1 MDKKCS
7 IGVFDSGIGGVSVL
21 KKIIKLLPNENII
34 YFGDTKNVPYGGKTK
49 EEIQKLCRRIVE
61 FLIVNNCKAIVI
73 ACNTAS
79 IATLDML
86 KAQCNIPIV
95 GIIDAGVEAVSSNGY
110 EEISVFGTVFTIESG
125 EHLKKIK
132 KKNKKMKVNT
142 VACEELCPMIEEG
155 WEKYEN
161 RYEILG
167 QYMSYI
173 PKTSEALLLACTHY
187 PFVIDDI
194 QKRFDGKVIDPS
206 EECARELFRV
216 LKKEDILTTE
226 KNKGKVEFYITGDKE
241 NFKIKAEK
249 FLGNEIKDIY
259 KVNI

>member
-1 MDKKCS
+1 MDKKCN
-7 IGVFDSGIGGVSVL
+7 IGVFDSGVGGVSVL

-61 FLIVNNCKAIVI
+61 FLILNNCKAIVI
-73 ACNTAS
+73 ACNTAT

-86 KAQCNIPIV
+86 KSQCNIPIV

-110 EEISVFGTVFTIESG
+110 DEIAVFGTVFTIESG
-125 EHLKKIK
+125 EHLRKIK
-132 KKNKKMKVNT
+132 KKNRKMKVNT

-155 WEKYEN
+155 WENYEN

-167 QYMSYI
+167 EYMSRI

-187 PFVIDDI
+187 PFIIDDI

-216 LKKEDILTTE
+216 LKKEDIFTTE
-226 KNKGKVEFYITGDKE
+226 KNKGRIEFYVTGDKE
-241 NFKIKAEK
+241 KFKEKAEK
-249 FLGNEIKDIY
+249 FLGTEIKEIY
-259 KVNI
+259 KVNL